1 MLAATVRVTRDL
13 DAAEEAVQ
21 DAYVQALQTW
31 GRGGVPDR
39 PGAWLTTVARRKALN
54 LVQRRKTLASKLPL
68 LVEPGDCDDARARR
82 RDPPTR
88 SPTTA
93 CG

>member
-1 MLAATVRVTRDL
+1 M
-13 DAAEEAVQ
+13 Q
-21 DAYVQALQTW
+21 DAYVQALRTW
-31 GRGGVPDR
+31 GRDGVPDR

-54 LVQRRKTLASKLPL
+54 LMRRRQTLASKLPL
-68 LVEPGDCDDARARR
+68 LVEPEDATMPEPADAATGR
-82 RDPPTR
+82 R

>member
-21 DAYVQALQTW
+21 DAYVQALRSW
-31 GRGGVPDR
+31 PRDGVPER
-39 PGAWLTTVARRKALN
+39 RGAWLTTVARRGALN
-54 LVQRRKTLASKLPL
+54 AMRRRRTLESRLPL
-68 LVEPGDCDDARARR
+68 LLEPRTPRWTS
-82 RDPPTR
+82 PTPTR